1 MTRQTESEKQLT
13 AKETTSGEE
22 THFRQFKVA
31 RKMETKSED
40 ESGSL
45 SLSVRLGVQQ
55 LKSAGTEKKEKDKTG
70 QDHLASHLN
79 HDVDC

>member
-45 SLSVRLGVQQ
+45 SLSVRLGVQ
-55 LKSAGTEKKEKDKTG
+55 
-70 QDHLASHLN
+70 
-79 HDVDC
+79 